1 VNALRKALNR
11 RTDRGSVSLFAVVVT
26 IGLIVVIGLVVDGGG
41 KIHAQQR
48 AQAAARE
55 AARAGGQAIVPGTA
69 IRGLGAVV
77 DTGPARVAAQ
87 NYLTAADVAGSV
99 SIQGGDRIVVR
110 TSETYQPTF
119 LSIVGVGTQTVTGS
133 AEAQIMRTLN
143 GAVR

>member
-1 VNALRKALNR
+1 MNALRKAPSQHSE
-11 RTDRGSVSLFAVVVT
+11 RGSISLFAVVVT

-48 AQAAARE
+48 AQTAARE
-55 AARAGGQAIVPGTA
+55 AARAGGQAIIPGVA
-69 IRGLGAVV
+69 IRGQGAVV

-87 NYLTAADVAGSV
+87 NYLAAAGVTGTV
-99 SIQGGDRIVVR
+99 SIQGGNTIVVQ
-110 TSETYQPTF
+110 TSETYRPTF